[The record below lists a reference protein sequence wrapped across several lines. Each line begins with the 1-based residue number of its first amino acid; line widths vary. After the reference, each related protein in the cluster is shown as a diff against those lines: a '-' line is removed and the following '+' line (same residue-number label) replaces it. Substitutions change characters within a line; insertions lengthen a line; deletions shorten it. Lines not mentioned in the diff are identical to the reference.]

1 MVIECRLLSQE
12 RLCIFEYK
20 IIFLAMKSLKTYNS
34 EIQLDERGF
43 LRIAFNDTDDE
54 IEFDEIKQQI
64 DACYIISEGKPI
76 PVLIDVRNGKKNLS
90 PEARNYAGKQN
101 PHRHLARNQTSH
113 IPEALLNCRQMKMA
127 DRRFHVKTRSR
138 GPLR

>member
-1 MVIECRLLSQE
+1 L
-12 RLCIFEYK
+12 K
-20 IIFLAMKSLKTYNS
+20 ALKTYNS
-34 EIQLDERGF
+34 EINLDERGF

-54 IEFDEIKQQI
+54 IDFDEIKQQI

-101 PHRHLARNQTSH
+101 PYKHLKLA
-113 IPEALLNCRQMKMA
+113 EALLINSLAQRIMA
-127 DRRFHVKTRSR
+127 NFFIKFNKHHHPSKVFTREETAVKW
-138 GPLR
+138 LLEHAKK